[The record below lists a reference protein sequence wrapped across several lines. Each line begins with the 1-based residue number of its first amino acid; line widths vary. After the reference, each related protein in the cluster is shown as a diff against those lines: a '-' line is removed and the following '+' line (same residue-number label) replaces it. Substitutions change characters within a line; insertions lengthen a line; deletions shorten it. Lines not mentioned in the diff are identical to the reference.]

1 VLKVL
6 NVCSKNV
13 LTKKELFLLCH
24 KYSPFAFQVRRV
36 RIDQKRKENKKGNL
50 NKREEEK
57 KADLNLSKKGLALF
71 LHVTIGKQRKV
82 RIVKHSFPLPFSTR
96 TNRQK

>member
-1 VLKVL
+1 
-6 NVCSKNV
+6 
-13 LTKKELFLLCH
+13 
-24 KYSPFAFQVRRV
+24 VRRV